1 MDHDMVGFSQWSAGD
16 GMKGMLYCG
25 VTVIQDIALSGVAF
39 NKMFVFREFL
49 FEIAFVKVTK
59 DNN

>member
-1 MDHDMVGFSQWSAGD
+1 
-16 GMKGMLYCG
+16 MKGMLYCA

-39 NKMFVFREFL
+39 NELFVFREFL

-59 DNN
+59 ENN